1 MAAGTAR
8 ANLDSMPPLRL
19 SRFQS
24 TLPVRGATGNGIC
37 DSTFALNNA
46 ITTEGRNLSSQLAN
60 CCCEQRLGIA
70 NLSAQMNQNTCD
82 ITTAIHAEA
91 EATRSLIQANE
102 MQALRDKVSSLEM
115 DNRMYGV
122 VRYPNGYTYNAGN
135 SPFCGNNCGCCC

>member
-1 MAAGTAR
+1 MLNSRSRTEWEALIHEWIHNEKDRWLITR
-8 ANLDSMPPLRL
+8 RLLDGVSYDAL
-19 SRFQS
+19 
-24 TLPVRGATGNGIC
+24 TG
-37 DSTFALNNA
+37 
-46 ITTEGRNLSSQLAN
+46 EYQ
-60 CCCEQRLGIA
+60 
-70 NLSAQMNQNTCD
+70 SAQMNQNTCD